1 MAWSIEFLRD
11 PAAFLEAAGAHLAE
25 QPVVSTVVSTIAER
39 AAREIA
45 AGIDQ
50 PEDDWYAVIRAGST
64 VVSSA
69 MRTAPFP
76 PRPLFVMPMPDSAAE
91 ELADALWERGEEAG
105 GANGALPAVR
115 RFADRI
121 VQHTGGT
128 VEVSQ
133 HTRLFDLHEL
143 KAADPVPGS
152 LRQATY
158 DDLDVAV
165 PWFAAFMAD
174 ADEQAGRT
182 RGSSPHEAID
192 EESVR
197 RRIDRGQLWLWV
209 DDAGERVHL
218 TGVNPPAFGVARIG
232 PVYTPPAQRRRGWA
246 SAAVADVSARLLAEG
261 VTPCLF
267 TDQANPTSN
276 AIYQRLGFEPVT
288 DMANLVIRPP
298 R

>member
-1 MAWSIEFLRD
+1 MAWSIEFVRD
-11 PAAFLEAAGAHLAE
+11 PAAFLDAAADHLAQ
-25 QPVVSTVVSTIAER
+25 QPVVSTVVSTIAQR
-39 AAREIA
+39 SAREIS
-45 AGIDQ
+45 AGIAQ
-50 PEDDWYAVIRAGST
+50 PEDDWYVVIRAGSS
-64 VVSSA
+64 VVSSG

-76 PRPLFVMPMPDSAAE
+76 PRPLFLMPMPDAAAE
-91 ELADALWERGEEAG
+91 QLADTLWERGEEVG

-115 RFADRI
+115 LFADR
-121 VQHTGGT
+121 TARLAGGT

-133 HTRLFDLHEL
+133 HTRLFELHEL
-143 KAADPVPGS
+143 TPVAEVPGG
-152 LRQATY
+152 LRAATY

-232 PVYTPPAQRRRGWA
+232 PVYTPPSQRRRGWA
-246 SAAVADVSARLLAEG
+246 SAAVADVSARLLRDG

-288 DMANLVIRPP
+288 DMANLVIRP
-298 R
+298 